1 MTTKPDDKSHE
12 YATGFRYAFGAVF
25 GVFISLALVLAIMK
39 AVKLAHEATGY
50 LWGLL

>member
-25 GVFISLALVLAIMK
+25 GVFISLAMVAFIIDVMKLV
-39 AVKLAHEATGY
+39 HEAIGY